1 MAKKSDIDSI
11 IWKWALDNARRFDG
25 KANPGAVIG
34 KLLKEMPEIK
44 KKLKDISPKVQA
56 IVAEVNGMSI
66 KQQLERLKD
75 LAPELLEHKKIVEK
89 KELKELKNAKKGKV
103 VLRMAP
109 SPSGPLHIGHAFVL
123 SINSEYA
130 RKYDGK
136 LILRIDD
143 TNPENIYPQSYKMI
157 EEDAN
162 WLTEKNMAQVV
173 CQSDRLKDYYD
184 YGEKLFAKGKA
195 YVCTCNPDKFRELIL
210 KKQECPCRKLSIK
223 EQHLRWDKMFLDYKP
238 GDAVV
243 RIKTDIKHRNPA
255 LRDWSAFRVNL
266 EKHPKQGT
274 KNRVWPLMNFAVAC
288 DDHDLKVT
296 HAIRGKDHMDNA
308 RKQAQL
314 CEFFKWKP
322 PVDLYFGRINFK
334 GAKLST
340 TETRKRIEYGE
351 FTGWDDVRLQT
362 IRALKKRGYQPKAF
376 VKFAIDMGLTLTDK
390 TVTIEE
396 FFKMLNSHNRDIID
410 KKANRYFFVWNPV
423 KLTIDKSPK
432 KTVEINLHPDFPR
445 RGKRKFKFDGII
457 WITKDDLKDIQ
468 TNNLCRL
475 MDCINFKKKGK
486 KYIFDSEE
494 YGKYKQEGS
503 RILHWLPSTEKA
515 VKVQVLM
522 PDGKI
527 KKGIAESDVGKL
539 KIGDIVQFER
549 FGFCKLNRI
558 ENKLYEFCYAH
569 R

>member
-1 MAKKSDIDSI
+1 MAKKEDIDKI

-34 KLLKEMPEIK
+34 KLLNEMPDIK
-44 KKLKDISPKVQA
+44 TKLKTISPKIQS
-56 IVAEVNGMSI
+56 IIAEVNGMPMN
-66 KQQLERLKD
+66 QQLERLKD
-75 LAPELLEHKKIVEK
+75 MAPELLEEKKIVEK
-89 KELKELKNAKKGKV
+89 KELKELKDVKPGKV

-130 RKYDGK
+130 KKYKGK

-143 TNPENIYPQSYKMI
+143 TNPENIYPQSYKLI
-157 EEDAN
+157 DEDAK
-162 WLTEKNMAQVV
+162 WLTEKNVSQVV

-195 YVCTCNPDKFRELIL
+195 YVCTCNPDKFRELIT
-210 KKQECPCRKLSIK
+210 KKKECPCRKLSIK
-223 EQHLRWDKMFLDYKP
+223 EQHTRWDKMFLDYKP

-243 RIKTDIKHRNPA
+243 RIKTDINHKNPA

-274 KNRVWPLMNFAVAC
+274 KYRMWPLMNFAVVC

-308 RKQAQL
+308 RKQAQV

-322 PVDLYFGRINFK
+322 PIDLYFGRINFK
-334 GAKLST
+334 GIKLST
-340 TETRKRIEYGE
+340 TETKKRIEYGE
-351 FTGWDDVRLQT
+351 FTGWDDIRLQT

-390 TVTIEE
+390 TVTLDE
-396 FFKMLNSHNRDIID
+396 FFKLLNAHNRDIID
-410 KKANRYFFVWNPV
+410 KKANRYFFIWDPV
-423 KLTIDKSPK
+423 KVNIDKAPK
-432 KTVEINLHPDFPR
+432 KAVEIKLHPDYPK
-445 RGKRKFKFDGII
+445 RGKRKFKFDSSIY
-457 WITKDDLKDIQ
+457 ITKQDKKNIQ
-468 TNNLCRL
+468 NNNIVRL
-475 MDCINFKKKGK
+475 MDCINFKKKGT

-494 YGKYKQEGS
+494 YEKYKQNGS
-503 RILHWLPSTEKA
+503 AIIHWLPSKEKT
-515 VKVQVLM
+515 VKVEVLM
-522 PDGKI
+522 PDGTL
-527 KKGIAESDVGKL
+527 KKGVAEESVKTL
-539 KIGDIVQFER
+539 KVNDIIQFER
-549 FGFCKLNRI
+549 FGFCKLNSI
-558 ENKLYEFCYAH
+558 KNNIYEFWYAH